1 MTNWSFEWRFRVA
14 ASTTHSARCTK
25 RRCSDRYLRRSARS
39 LKGTRCQK
47 RPARLLLNN
56 PSRTTRVI
64 ARSDARSFASSNLEV
79 FTTPKRWNPRGL
91 RRSAY
96 AGTRESGRASTRVPP
111 GARTLCISARAST
124 MPLRAI
130 HQSVHERIT
139 RSKAASGYGRRCAAP
154 AAKRTFRTPALR
166 AFLFAAAMASGS
178 GSSPSTL
185 VANVA
190 TPSANR
196 PSPHPRS
203 RTRFL
208 RTSDEPP
215 HSLSSSWGRGR
226 RAEDCAGTRMPR
238 SPTESCATRLIGMCR
253 LNRVG
258 HASSSPATAGSG
270 GTHHPTRHASAGT
283 GGHSAAVVGR
293 ARFELAISWSQTRR
307 FSGLSYRP
315 RFLSRLILDRLAG
328 VSKKVADTDVHIRP
342 MLEADLDAVLE
353 ITNSAFCELVERTT
367 GRRPAGPMFAS
378 GLGRYRLSLDPLG
391 CHVAVRG
398 DEVVGAN
405 FSVLRGT
412 LGWFGPL
419 AVRPDA
425 QGLGIAQLLVQE
437 FVRSAGERGATLMGL
452 ETMANSPQ
460 HVHLYMKLGFR
471 PSWTGISFRREA
483 RAAKL
488 LPGVEI
494 DGAAHELNY
503 VYPGCDAAN
512 DVRATRSVKTGVSL
526 RFGDG
531 LAVCHTVST
540 LWADPT
546 IAYVPLIAAPDRET
560 FDVLVR
566 AVEAVAREHGKMRV
580 VTQVPW

>member
-1 MTNWSFEWRFRVA
+1 M
-14 ASTTHSARCTK
+14 
-25 RRCSDRYLRRSARS
+25 
-39 LKGTRCQK
+39 
-47 RPARLLLNN
+47 
-56 PSRTTRVI
+56 
-64 ARSDARSFASSNLEV
+64 
-79 FTTPKRWNPRGL
+79 
-91 RRSAY
+91 
-96 AGTRESGRASTRVPP
+96 
-111 GARTLCISARAST
+111 
-124 MPLRAI
+124 
-130 HQSVHERIT
+130 
-139 RSKAASGYGRRCAAP
+139 
-154 AAKRTFRTPALR
+154 
-166 AFLFAAAMASGS
+166 
-178 GSSPSTL
+178 
-185 VANVA
+185 
-190 TPSANR
+190 
-196 PSPHPRS
+196 
-203 RTRFL
+203 
-208 RTSDEPP
+208 
-215 HSLSSSWGRGR
+215 
-226 RAEDCAGTRMPR
+226 
-238 SPTESCATRLIGMCR
+238 
-253 LNRVG
+253 
-258 HASSSPATAGSG
+258 
-270 GTHHPTRHASAGT
+270 
-283 GGHSAAVVGR
+283 VGR
-293 ARFELAISWSQTRR
+293 ARFELAVSWSQTRR

-367 GRRPAGPMFAS
+367 GRRPEGPMFAS

-437 FVRSAGERGATLMGL
+437 FFRSAGERGATLMGL

-488 LPGVEI
+488 PSGVEV
-494 DGAAHELNY
+494 DGTAHELNY
-503 VYPGCDAAN
+503 VYPGYDAAN

-546 IAYVPLIAAPDRET
+546 IAYVPLIATPDRET

-580 VTQVPW
+580 VTQVPGSSLATQHALLEHGYDTGGAALRMKRGEALDYDAGPFFYCDDWH

>member
-1 MTNWSFEWRFRVA
+1 M
-14 ASTTHSARCTK
+14 
-25 RRCSDRYLRRSARS
+25 
-39 LKGTRCQK
+39 
-47 RPARLLLNN
+47 
-56 PSRTTRVI
+56 
-64 ARSDARSFASSNLEV
+64 
-79 FTTPKRWNPRGL
+79 
-91 RRSAY
+91 
-96 AGTRESGRASTRVPP
+96 
-111 GARTLCISARAST
+111 
-124 MPLRAI
+124 
-130 HQSVHERIT
+130 
-139 RSKAASGYGRRCAAP
+139 
-154 AAKRTFRTPALR
+154 
-166 AFLFAAAMASGS
+166 
-178 GSSPSTL
+178 
-185 VANVA
+185 
-190 TPSANR
+190 
-196 PSPHPRS
+196 
-203 RTRFL
+203 
-208 RTSDEPP
+208 
-215 HSLSSSWGRGR
+215 
-226 RAEDCAGTRMPR
+226 
-238 SPTESCATRLIGMCR
+238 
-253 LNRVG
+253 
-258 HASSSPATAGSG
+258 
-270 GTHHPTRHASAGT
+270 
-283 GGHSAAVVGR
+283 VGR
-293 ARFELAISWSQTRR
+293 ARFELAVSWSQTRR

-328 VSKKVADTDVHIRP
+328 VSKKVAESDVHIRP

-353 ITNSAFCELVERTT
+353 ITNSAFRELVERTT
-367 GRRPAGPMFAS
+367 GRRPEGPMFAS

-437 FVRSAGERGATLMGL
+437 FFRSAGERGATLMGL

-494 DGAAHELNY
+494 DGAAPELSY
-503 VYPGCDAAN
+503 VYPGYDATN
-512 DVRATRSVKTGVSL
+512 DARSTRSAKTGVSL
-526 RFGDG
+526 GYRNGF
-531 LAVCHTVST
+531 AVCPTVNT
-540 LWADPT
+540 MWADPT

-580 VTQVPW
+580 VTQVPGSSVATQQALLEHGYETGGAALRMKRGEALDYDAGPFFYCDDWH

>member
-1 MTNWSFEWRFRVA
+1 MPKVGRRRPAKKSQSVPRSTL
-14 ASTTHSARCTK
+14 ASRPAPRLGAYKDSLYWQAPGGNTLFKSPK
-25 RRCSDRYLRRSARS
+25 RRQIVDCGVAHRTDFPLGGSARS
-39 LKGTRCQK
+39 TQSMRGDITIEQGGYG
-47 RPARLLLNN
+47 LLLT
-56 PSRTTRVI
+56 SAGVQRWTK
-64 ARSDARSFASSNLEV
+64 ARG
-79 FTTPKRWNPRGL
+79 PRADWPE
-91 RRSAY
+91 R
-96 AGTRESGRASTRVPP
+96 AGGWF
-111 GARTLCISARAST
+111 I
-124 MPLRAI
+124 
-130 HQSVHERIT
+130 
-139 RSKAASGYGRRCAAP
+139 
-154 AAKRTFRTPALR
+154 
-166 AFLFAAAMASGS
+166 
-178 GSSPSTL
+178 
-185 VANVA
+185 
-190 TPSANR
+190 
-196 PSPHPRS
+196 
-203 RTRFL
+203 
-208 RTSDEPP
+208 
-215 HSLSSSWGRGR
+215 
-226 RAEDCAGTRMPR
+226 
-238 SPTESCATRLIGMCR
+238 
-253 LNRVG
+253 
-258 HASSSPATAGSG
+258 
-270 GTHHPTRHASAGT
+270 HASAGT

-293 ARFELAISWSQTRR
+293 ARFELAVSWSQTRR

-367 GRRPAGPMFAS
+367 GRRPEGPMFAS

-488 LPGVEI
+488 PSGVEV

-503 VYPGCDAAN
+503 VYPGYDAAN

-546 IAYVPLIAAPDRET
+546 IAYVPLIATPDRET

-580 VTQVPW
+580 VTQVPGSSLATQHALLEHGYDTGGAALRMKRGEALDYDAGPFFYCDDWH

>member
-1 MTNWSFEWRFRVA
+1 MTNWSFEWRLRVV
-14 ASTTHSARCTK
+14 ASTTHSARWTK
-25 RRCSDRYLRRSARS
+25 RRCSDKYLRSSARS
-39 LKGTRCQK
+39 LNGTRCQK
-47 RPARLLLNN
+47 RPARVRLNN

-139 RSKAASGYGRRCAAP
+139 RSKAASGYG
-154 AAKRTFRTPALR
+154 
-166 AFLFAAAMASGS
+166 
-178 GSSPSTL
+178 
-185 VANVA
+185 
-190 TPSANR
+190 
-196 PSPHPRS
+196 
-203 RTRFL
+203 
-208 RTSDEPP
+208 
-215 HSLSSSWGRGR
+215 
-226 RAEDCAGTRMPR
+226 
-238 SPTESCATRLIGMCR
+238 
-253 LNRVG
+253 
-258 HASSSPATAGSG
+258 SG
-270 GTHHPTRHASAGT
+270 GTHRPARHASAGT
-283 GGHSAAVVGR
+283 GGHSASMVGR
-293 ARFELAISWSQTRR
+293 ARFELAVSWSQTRR

-328 VSKKVADTDVHIRP
+328 VSKKVAESDVHIRP

-353 ITNSAFCELVERTT
+353 ITNSAFRELVERTT
-367 GRRPAGPMFAS
+367 GRRPEGPMFAS

-437 FVRSAGERGATLMGL
+437 FFRSAGERGATLMGL

-488 LPGVEI
+488 PSGVEV
-494 DGAAHELNY
+494 DGAANELSY
-503 VYPGCDAAN
+503 IYPGYDAAN
-512 DVRATRSVKTGVSL
+512 DVRATRSAKTGVSL

-580 VTQVPW
+580 VTQVPGSSVATQQALLEHGYDTGGAALRMKQGEALDYDAGPFFYCDDWH